1 MSTGGADFSH
11 RSNGDQEGVVW
22 SVRMHSRRVVDGVA
36 DDGADSRSR
45 ALADV
50 LQQAG
55 K

>member
-1 MSTGGADFSH
+1 M
-11 RSNGDQEGVVW
+11 Q
-22 SVRMHSRRVVDGVA
+22 SRRVVDGVA